1 MNHSDVMAENGRK
14 GGFAKAEKYKPLIR
28 EVIRLFV
35 TRPRMTQQEI
45 AMRVG
50 VSQAFVSEHTKSPY
64 LKMGRY
70 ERLIKDISGDLTD
83 EEVEKIL
90 FKAKLEKTL
99 LAHQDDIN
107 TIKNHK
113 RSKI

>member
-1 MNHSDVMAENGRK
+1 MDYSQIMAENGRK

-28 EVIRLFV
+28 EVARLFV
-35 TRPRMTQQEI
+35 TRPRMTQHEI
-45 AMRVG
+45 AKRVG

-70 ERLIKDISGDLTD
+70 ERLIKDIVGDLTD
-83 EEVEKIL
+83 EEIDKIL
-90 FKAKLEKTL
+90 FKAKLEEKF
-99 LAHQDDIN
+99 LAHQEDVN
-107 TIKNHK
+107 TMKNHK

>member
-1 MNHSDVMAENGRK
+1 MNYSEVMAENGRK

-28 EVIRLFV
+28 EVVRLFV

-45 AMRVG
+45 AKRLG

-70 ERLIKDISGDLTD
+70 ERLIEDIVGDLTD
-83 EEVEKIL
+83 EEVDKIL
-90 FKAKLEKTL
+90 FKAKMEEKL
-99 LAHQDDIN
+99 LGHQDDIN